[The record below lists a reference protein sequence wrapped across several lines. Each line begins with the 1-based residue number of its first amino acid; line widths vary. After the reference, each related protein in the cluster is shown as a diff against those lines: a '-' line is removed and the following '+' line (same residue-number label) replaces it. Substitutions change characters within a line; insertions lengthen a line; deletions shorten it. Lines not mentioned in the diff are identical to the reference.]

1 MALSLLSRP
10 QIISPV
16 YNPNWWVFRSNQTGQ
31 LNFNYV
37 LDFFDQSNSQRMIRV
52 RVPGEPISGDCVY
65 NVEKVLQTYV
75 NQPFLPTL
83 TGFTCQDYIKYY
95 IQAGESY
102 TQVVQISNNFCSG
115 GTAGFTVVPTHPFQP
130 GDFVTI
136 NQTGTPTNPQYN
148 GTFLVLSVSP
158 TQVVVNVPCGTPS
171 SDTGTM
177 VFSNSGTTIFPNLLS
192 FSGNV
197 GHNAAIDVV
206 DWINYDYTDYIPD
219 TVTPGLWYTDSYEPF
234 RIRIENQCYIGLID
248 DFTTP
253 ISTFHIE
260 TVDDNGTVEEFSF
273 SLSAYTGQCEVTY
286 FGVGPVNLLNNPNI
300 TPIVGSLPVIKSTT
314 DTYRIWIENSGGTRV
329 MDFFNFQMYEFCHK
343 WDNFEFLFMD
353 RKGSWFPVN
362 MELVQRKN
370 VNSNRTT
377 YKKGLG
383 TYLPSVGKPTYNSYD
398 RGTKVVKN
406 DVVSTYR
413 VTSNWMNESQSLY
426 FEQFLTSPRVYWNYK
441 GTGVYIPINISSLN
455 QEIKDK
461 KNTRLINYEITFEV
475 GNNIEV
481 QITS

>member
-1 MALSLLSRP
+1 MSLTLLSRP

-37 LDFFDQSNSQRMIRV
+37 LDFYDQSNNQRMIRV
-52 RVPGEPISGDCVY
+52 RVPGEPLSGDCVY

-75 NQPFLPTL
+75 NQPFLPAL
-83 TGFTCQDYIKYY
+83 TGFTCQDYIQYY
-95 IQAGESY
+95 IQGGEAY
-102 TQVVQISNNFCSG
+102 TQVVNITNNFCSG
-115 GTAGFTVVPTHPFQP
+115 GTAGFTVVAPHPFQP

-148 GTFLVLSVSP
+148 GTFLVLSTSA

-171 SDTGTM
+171 SDTGSM
-177 VFSNSGTTIFPNLLS
+177 VLSNSGTTIFPNLIS

-197 GHNAAIDVV
+197 SHNAAIDTI
-206 DWINYDYTDYIPD
+206 DWLSYDFNDYIPD
-219 TVTPGLWYTDSYEPF
+219 TITPGLWYTDAYQEYQ
-234 RIRIENQCYIGLID
+234 IRIENQCYIGLID
-248 DFTTP
+248 NFSTS

-260 TVDDNGTVEEFSF
+260 TTDINGTVEEFTY
-273 SLSAYTGQCEVTY
+273 SLSAYSGCQVSY

-300 TPIVGSLPVIKSTT
+300 TPLVGALPVIKPTT
-314 DTYRIWIENSGGTRV
+314 DTYRIWIETGTTRV
-329 MDFFNFQMYEFCHK
+329 MDIFDFKMYEFCHK

-353 RKGSWFPVN
+353 RKGSWFPIN

-370 VNSNRTT
+370 INSNRTT

-383 TYLPSVGKPTYNSYD
+383 TYNPSTGRISYNSYD

-406 DVVSTYR
+406 DVIASYR
-413 VTSNWMNESQSLY
+413 VSSNWMNEQQSLY

-441 GTGVYIPINISSLN
+441 GTGVYMPINITSLN

-461 KNTRLINYEITFEV
+461 KNTRLINYEISFEV
-475 GNNIEV
+475 ANNVEV